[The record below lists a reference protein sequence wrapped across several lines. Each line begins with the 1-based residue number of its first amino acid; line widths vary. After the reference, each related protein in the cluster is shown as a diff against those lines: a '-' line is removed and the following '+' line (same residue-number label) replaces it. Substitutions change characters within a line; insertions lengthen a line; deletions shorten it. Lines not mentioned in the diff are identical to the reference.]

1 MRALQRAFTEPDRV
15 TVSKALGLHFA
26 WFVYRGEAEASFE
39 PIQIKTWEDSRAWQ
53 NSPWAPFWVAPPVP
67 EDDRWVV
74 QVTFDE
80 PGTYVLRGRAD
91 DGSLYADGEVTIT
104 VAPLAN

>member
-1 MRALQRAFTEPDRV
+1 
-15 TVSKALGLHFA
+15 
-26 WFVYRGEAEASFE
+26 
-39 PIQIKTWEDSRAWQ
+39 
-53 NSPWAPFWVAPPVP
+53 
-67 EDDRWVV
+67 VV